1 MANRVL
7 GIEYA
12 DDRIKIVEVSFGR
25 KLKIHNFAIV
35 DNRSVDPARR
45 TEQLN
50 HTLQTRGFEAKDA
63 IIATSGGNTEHRLLT
78 LPPLST
84 REMHFVMQRESKKL
98 APTGM
103 SEVLWSYEVLKAKE
117 ELGIKKNQIL
127 LVTAERPMV
136 DAAQNLLNQTRLK
149 LQQVTTIPEA
159 VLNLMRQVTQ
169 WKKDAVRTI
178 VHFAGAGVHILFAQ
192 DGVLLLSREISFD
205 VTDLAQDEQ
214 AERLSSELKR
224 STLYFRQNFP
234 QAQLDQILFSGD
246 NDLLGTLATRSSEE
260 LGIPGSILR
269 FEENLDT
276 SGFRGNFDE
285 FRFHLPSMTA
295 ALGAAWRKT
304 PGLSGVN
311 LLPGK
316 TAAKEQAGINPTKIA
331 RVACIVAVAIALI
344 AGLYFFREK
353 GKLDAAKR
361 DLRQR
366 ASVVDPKLQEM
377 QQFEARRA
385 ASEQRSAFLKR
396 VGART
401 DWTELFRSLSH
412 IVPASAVFDEIRLDG
427 GNTPKVVIRG
437 SVTAASSEANSD
449 FNHFLSALRNQPFF
463 KNVTMPKPTTVTAVE
478 SSAAVTSVANAAN
491 TGAQRSKVTFEIE
504 CELP

>member
-12 DDRIKIVEVSFGR
+12 ADRIKIVEVSFGR
-25 KLKIHNFAIV
+25 KLKIFNFAII
-35 DNRSVDPARR
+35 DNRNVEPERR

-50 HTLQTRGFEAKDA
+50 HTLQVRGFEAKDA

-103 SEVLWSYEVLKAKE
+103 SEMLWSYDVLKTKE

-159 VLNLMRQVTQ
+159 VLNLLRQVTA

-178 VHFAGAGVHILFAQ
+178 VHFAGEGVHILFAQ
-192 DGVLLLSREISFD
+192 DGVLLLSREIHFD
-205 VTDLAQDEQ
+205 PTDMAQDAQ
-214 AERLSSELKR
+214 IERLSNELKR

-234 QAQLDQILFSGD
+234 QAQLDQIVFSGD
-246 NDLLGTLATRSSEE
+246 SDLLGTLATRSSEE

-269 FEENLDT
+269 FEDNLDT

-285 FRFHLPSMTA
+285 FRFHLPALSA
-295 ALGAAWRKT
+295 AIGAAWRKT
-304 PGLSGVN
+304 PGVSGVN

-316 TAAKEQAGINPTKIA
+316 TQAKEQAGINPTKIA
-331 RVACIVAVAIALI
+331 RVACMAAAVIVLITGIYYLASRGKMDADKRALI
-344 AGLYFFREK
+344 
-353 GKLDAAKR
+353 
-361 DLRQR
+361 QR
-366 ASVVDPKLQEM
+366 ANIVDPKLRQFQE
-377 QQFEARRA
+377 FEA
-385 ASEQRSAFLKR
+385 KR
-396 VGART
+396 NAVQLRTSFIHRISART
-401 DWTELFRSLSH
+401 DWAEMLRSLSF
-412 IVPASAVFDEIRLDG
+412 ILPSSALLESMRLEG
-427 GNTPKVVIRG
+427 GEQAKMTIRG
-437 SVTAASSEANSD
+437 SILASSAAQGSGD
-449 FNHFLSALRNQPFF
+449 FNRFFNELRGLPFF
-463 KNVTMPKPTTVTAVE
+463 KSVTMPKPTAVSFVDTPRVSPTA
-478 SSAAVTSVANAAN
+478 AAEV
-491 TGAQRSKVTFEIE
+491 QSKVTFEVVV
-504 CELP
+504 ELP